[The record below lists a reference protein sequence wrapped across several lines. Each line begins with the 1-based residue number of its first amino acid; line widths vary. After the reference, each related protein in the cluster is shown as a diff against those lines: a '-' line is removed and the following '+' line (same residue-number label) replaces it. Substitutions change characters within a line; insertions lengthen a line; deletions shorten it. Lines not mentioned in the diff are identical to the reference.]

1 MSPKLLKQ
9 LEKCLKTRHFSS
21 GFKIPQSGIMEVS
34 MRRILP
40 ISIMV
45 VLSLF
50 LNACGYYFEGS
61 RLGNDSGLVMEYK
74 MLNKTDSQDL
84 TVEAGDIIHAEIEVE
99 GGQLTLKIQKGDELP
114 VYESAGVKSS
124 DIFDIEIKESG
135 IYTVTVTGKRA
146 KGSVSFTVESE

>member
-1 MSPKLLKQ
+1 
-9 LEKCLKTRHFSS
+9 
-21 GFKIPQSGIMEVS
+21 

-40 ISIMV
+40 ISSMV
-45 VLSLF
+45 VMSLF

>member
-1 MSPKLLKQ
+1 
-9 LEKCLKTRHFSS
+9 
-21 GFKIPQSGIMEVS
+21 

-124 DIFDIEIKESG
+124 DIFDIEIKETG

>member
-1 MSPKLLKQ
+1 
-9 LEKCLKTRHFSS
+9 
-21 GFKIPQSGIMEVS
+21 

-114 VYESAGVKSS
+114 VYESAGVTSS